1 LFVGFFPTEGEK
13 KLEKWKIS
21 NVRMRPTTADIP
33 LQIMLPSTSFNPIQV
48 FLLSFA
54 ESLDNR
60 YKLILA
66 LSFGLMI

>member
-1 LFVGFFPTEGEK
+1 MENK
-13 KLEKWKIS
+13 QRSDAS
-21 NVRMRPTTADIP
+21 NYCRHAITDYAAF
-33 LQIMLPSTSFNPIQV
+33 TSFNPIQV

-66 LSFGLMI
+66 LSLSLMI